1 MARRYF
7 ASPWVEAQRARLQ
20 RLVDCAASSAS
31 SEPPRAL
38 DVGCGRGRHSL
49 MLLEMGFQVTAVD
62 LDGEAL
68 DTLRQR
74 ERGAVEKGTLKIRSM
89 DLEAED
95 VGALGHFDVLL
106 VVNYAS
112 RSLLPKLLQ
121 LLKPKGLLI
130 FESWAQGNEH
140 FATPKDAEAQRRLL
154 RANELLEAT
163 SDCFTVLAYSHGLQ
177 EDYEGRDCVK
187 QMICAEKRPCP
198 GRASPVSEA
207 SRWCLGRLLEVTDAS
222 FLQDSAFGRDWVW
235 HRPQS
240 LGVAFGIEDL
250 LQLLDGYDPE
260 AAQKE
265 YLVWWPRRRKKKA
278 AALTSASPRGARP
291 ALWDVSMVRRRESTT
306 ETLKP
311 QEVRD
316 FLRAAQLKTSADVLQ
331 RGEGWTLVVSQLQG
345 APALC
350 DLHQRLFA
358 ATGLSSGIN
367 AYLTPPDA
375 IGKPPHVDDHDVL
388 VLQLAGSK
396 TWTLLDDAR
405 QTIREQVP
413 LTKGDVMYLP
423 QGIPHHAAAMASHEA
438 SLHLA
443 VALHRRPM
451 SYSSVLGALVTLRLM
466 DPGDGDLLPAALVEE
481 MEGRSQSFAAFGA
494 REHWINQ
501 LLPMHLALV
510 RALSPEDL
518 DVGLRREFCAVLRQ
532 RSRDLAELLRSPDME
547 GADLG
552 MPVGARR
559 QRALLRASVRGS
571 ERDLEEAAQ
580 LPEEDFEALACAAFW
595 VRREYVME
603 QHFRQSGP
611 SGPCSAL
618 LSRQHLRLNGR
629 HWRVKGADSTGRP
642 SEAYPAGDPKRAGA
656 TRASGRRDSG
666 AKRAVGSNGRWRRRR
681 RRRFLSF
688 GMRRR
693 RRRGG
698 GGGGNT

>member
-265 YLVWWPRRRKKKA
+265 YL

-466 DPGDGDLLPAALVEE
+466 DPGDGDLLPA
-481 MEGRSQSFAAFGA
+481 
-494 REHWINQ
+494 
-501 LLPMHLALV
+501 
-510 RALSPEDL
+510 
-518 DVGLRREFCAVLRQ
+518 
-532 RSRDLAELLRSPDME
+532 
-547 GADLG
+547 
-552 MPVGARR
+552 
-559 QRALLRASVRGS
+559 
-571 ERDLEEAAQ
+571 
-580 LPEEDFEALACAAFW
+580 
-595 VRREYVME
+595 
-603 QHFRQSGP
+603 
-611 SGPCSAL
+611 
-618 LSRQHLRLNGR
+618 
-629 HWRVKGADSTGRP
+629 T
-642 SEAYPAGDPKRAGA
+642 
-656 TRASGRRDSG
+656 
-666 AKRAVGSNGRWRRRR
+666 
-681 RRRFLSF
+681 
-688 GMRRR
+688 
-693 RRRGG
+693 
-698 GGGGNT
+698 

>member
-532 RSRDLAELLRSPDME
+532 RSRDLAELLRSP

>member
-265 YLVWWPRRRKKKA
+265 YL

-547 GADLG
+547 DADLG

-595 VRREYVME
+595 VRREYVMDP
-603 QHFRQSGP
+603 RGWCGP
-611 SGPCSAL
+611 VH
-618 LSRQHLRLNGR
+618 RR
-629 HWRVKGADSTGRP
+629 
-642 SEAYPAGDPKRAGA
+642 GA
-656 TRASGRRDSG
+656 TLSSERPLRPVQCL
-666 AKRAVGSNGRWRRRR
+666 AKPPALALERSPLAGEGCRLDWS
-681 RRRFLSF
+681 
-688 GMRRR
+688 
-693 RRRGG
+693 
-698 GGGGNT
+698 T